1 MLSYVSADEAVRSV
15 KSHDHIHIS
24 SAAQVPYCL
33 IEALQRRA
41 DAGEITDIHFHQSY
55 SDGPA
60 PFADPKYE
68 GVFFDQAFF
77 VGPAVRKSV
86 NMGVADYVPIHLS
99 QTQQVYR
106 DGTLPCDVAMVL
118 VSEPDANGYVSLGGD
133 VVCSVGAIEV
143 AKTVIGVVN
152 KNVPF
157 TYGDA
162 VIPSSRFSCFVR
174 DDRALIE
181 MDSFEPSQTEVLI
194 GKHCAELIDD
204 GSCLQVGVGG
214 LTNALAVQLKDH
226 KNLGLHSETF
236 ADGVLELIKSGVI
249 NGQNKAIDKGKVVA
263 SFLLGSRE
271 VFDFVD
277 HNPSVM
283 MMDVGY
289 TNDPY
294 IISRNPKVASVN
306 AATQVDLTGQVCADS
321 VGSRIISGTG
331 GQLEFVRGAALSK
344 GGVSIIALSSRS
356 KKGTSKIVPSLDL
369 SSGVVT
375 PRADVQWIVTE
386 FGAVNLRGKSL
397 QERAKLLI
405 SIAHPDDRDALEKA
419 AFERFGNHYK
429 IIRVK

>member
-1 MLSYVSADEAVRSV
+1 MPVYVTTDEAVRSV

-24 SAAQVPYCL
+24 SAAQVPYIL

-55 SDGPA
+55 SEGPA
-60 PFADPKYE
+60 PFADGKYE
-68 GVFFDQAFF
+68 EAFFDQAFF
-77 VGPAVRKSV
+77 VGPAVRK
-86 NMGVADYVPIHLS
+86 GVRNGNADYVPINLS

-106 DGTLPCDVAMVL
+106 DGIVPCDVAMVL
-118 VSEPDANGYVSLGGD
+118 VSKPDANGYVSLGGD
-133 VVCSVGAIEV
+133 VVCSLGAIDV
-143 AKTVIGVVN
+143 AETVIGVVN

-162 VIPSSRFSCFVR
+162 VVPLSRFTYFVEDNR
-174 DDRALIE
+174 PLVETPSFDPTPIQVQIGQQCASLIE
-181 MDSFEPSQTEVLI
+181 
-194 GKHCAELIDD
+194 D

-226 KNLGLHSETF
+226 KNLGLHTETF
-236 ADGVLELIKSGVI
+236 SDGVLELIKSGVI

-263 SFLLGSRE
+263 SFLLGSRA

-277 HNPSVM
+277 HNPSVL

-294 IISRNPKVASVN
+294 VISRNPKVASVN
-306 AATQVDLTGQVCADS
+306 SATQVDLTGQVCADS
-321 VGSRIISGTG
+321 VGHRIISGTG
-331 GQLEFVRGAALSK
+331 GQLEFVRGASMSK
-344 GGVSIIALSSRS
+344 GGISIIAIASRA
-356 KKGTSKIVPSLDL
+356 KDGTSKIVPSLDF

-386 FGAVNLRGKSL
+386 YGAVNLRGKSL

-405 SIAHPDDRDALEKA
+405 SIAHPEDREMLEKE
-419 AFERFGNHYK
+419 AFLRYGNHYK
-429 IIRVK
+429 IINV

>member
-1 MLSYVSADEAVRSV
+1 MLEYVSADEAVRAV

-41 DAGEITDIHFHQSY
+41 DAGEIADIHFHQSY
-55 SDGPA
+55 SEGPA
-60 PFADPKYE
+60 PFADPRYE
-68 GVFFDQAFF
+68 TLFFDQAFF
-77 VGPAVRKSV
+77 IGPAVRKSV
-86 NMGVADYVPIHLS
+86 RSGVADYIPINLS
-99 QTQQVYR
+99 QTQLFYR
-106 DGTLPCDVAMVL
+106 EGIVPCDVAMVQ
-118 VSEPDANGYVSLGGD
+118 VSEPDDKGFVSLGGD

-152 KNVPF
+152 KYVPF

-162 VIPSSRFSCFVR
+162 VLPLGRFTHFVR
-174 DDRALIE
+174 NDSPLME
-181 MDSFEPSQTEVLI
+181 TPSFEPNSVQVQI

-204 GSCLQVGVGG
+204 GACLQVGVGG

-226 KNLGLHSETF
+226 KDLGLHTETF
-236 ADGVLELIKSGVI
+236 SDGVLELIKSGVI
-249 NGQNKAIDKGKVVA
+249 NGHNKIIDKGKVVA
-263 SFLLGSRE
+263 SFLLGSRA

-294 IISRNPKVASVN
+294 IIGRNPKVASVN

-321 VGSRIISGTG
+321 VGSRIVSGTG

-344 GGVSIIALSSRS
+344 GGISIITISSRA
-356 KKGTSKIVPSLDL
+356 KDGVSKIVPSLDL

-386 FGAVNLRGKSL
+386 YGAVNLRGKSL
-397 QERAKLLI
+397 QERARLLI
-405 SIAHPDDRDALEKA
+405 SIAHPDDREVLEKA
-419 AFERFGNHYK
+419 AFVRFGNHYRTV
-429 IIRVK
+429 IV

>member
-1 MLSYVSADEAVRSV
+1 MLVFVTADEAVRSV

-41 DAGEITDIHFHQSY
+41 DNGEITDVHFHHSY
-55 SDGPA
+55 SEGPA
-60 PFADPKYE
+60 PFADSKYE
-68 GVFFDQAFF
+68 NIFFDQAFF
-77 VGPAVRKSV
+77 VGPAVRRSV
-86 NMGVADYVPIHLS
+86 RNGNADYVPINLS

-106 DGTLPCDVAMVL
+106 EGLVPCDVAMVL

-133 VVCSVGAIEV
+133 VVCSIGAIDV
-143 AKTVIGVVN
+143 AKTVIGAVN

-162 VIPSSRFSCFVR
+162 IVPLSKFTCFVE
-174 DDRALIE
+174 DNSPLIETPSFEPTPVQVQIGQQCAALIE
-181 MDSFEPSQTEVLI
+181 
-194 GKHCAELIDD
+194 D

-226 KNLGLHSETF
+226 KNLGLHTETF
-236 ADGVLELIKSGVI
+236 SDGVLELIKSGVI

-263 SFLLGSRE
+263 SFLLGSRA

-294 IISRNPKVASVN
+294 VISRNPKVASVN
-306 AATQVDLTGQVCADS
+306 AATQIDLTGQVCADS
-321 VGSRIISGTG
+321 VGQRIVSGTG
-331 GQLEFVRGAALSK
+331 GQLEFVRGASLSK
-344 GGVSIIALSSRS
+344 GGISIIAISSRA
-356 KKGTSKIVPSLDL
+356 KDGTSKIVSSLDL

-386 FGAVNLRGKSL
+386 YGAVNLRGKSM

-405 SIAHPDDRDALEKA
+405 SIAHPEDREILERA
-419 AFERFGNHYK
+419 AFERFGSHYK
-429 IIRVK
+429 TISVK

>member
-1 MLSYVSADEAVRSV
+1 MLNYVSADDAVRSV

-55 SDGPA
+55 SEGPA

-86 NMGVADYVPIHLS
+86 RCGSADYIPINLS
-99 QTQQVYR
+99 QTQLVYR
-106 DGTLPCDVAMVL
+106 DGLVPCDVAMVL
-118 VSEPDANGYVSLGGD
+118 ISEPDINGYVSLGGD
-133 VVCSVGAIEV
+133 VVCSLGAIEV
-143 AKTVIGVVN
+143 ANTVIGVVN

-162 VIPSSRFSCFVR
+162 IVPINYFTHFVK
-174 DDRALIE
+174 DDRPLVE
-181 MDSFEPSQTEVLI
+181 TPSFEPNPIQIQI
-194 GKHCAELIDD
+194 GKYCAELIED
-204 GSCLQVGVGG
+204 GACLQVGVGG

-226 KNLGLHSETF
+226 KNLGLHTETF
-236 ADGVLELIKSGVI
+236 SDGVLELIESGVI
-249 NGQNKAIDKGKVVA
+249 NGQNKTIDKGKVVA
-263 SFLLGSRE
+263 SFLLGSRS

-277 HNPSVM
+277 HNPSVL

-294 IISRNPKVASVN
+294 IICRNPKVASVN
-306 AATQVDLTGQVCADS
+306 AATQIDLTGQVCADS
-321 VGSRIISGTG
+321 VGQRIVSGTG
-331 GQLEFVRGAALSK
+331 GQLEFVRGAAMSK
-344 GGVSIIALSSRS
+344 GGISIIAVSARA
-356 KKGTSKIVPSLDL
+356 KDGASKIVPSLEL

-375 PRADVQWIVTE
+375 PRADVQWVVTE
-386 FGAVNLRGKSL
+386 YGAVNLRGKSL

-405 SIAHPDDRDALEKA
+405 SIAHPYDREYLDMA
-419 AFERFGNHYK
+419 AFDRFGKHYK
-429 IIRVK
+429 IINF

>member
-15 KSHDHIHIS
+15 KSHNHIHIS

-68 GVFFDQAFF
+68 GIFFDQAFF

-344 GGVSIIALSSRS
+344 GGVSIIAISSRS

-375 PRADVQWIVTE
+375 PRADAQWIVTE
-386 FGAVNLRGKSL
+386 FGSVNLRGKSL

-405 SIAHPDDRDALEKA
+405 SIAHPDDREMLDKA
-419 AFERFGNHYK
+419 AFERFGNHF
-429 IIRVK
+429 ITISV

>member
-1 MLSYVSADEAVRSV
+1 MPAYVTADEAVRSV

-33 IEALQRRA
+33 IEALQKRA
-41 DAGEITDIHFHQSY
+41 EGGEITDIHFHHSY
-55 SDGPA
+55 SEGPA
-60 PFADPKYE
+60 PFADGKYE
-68 GVFFDQAFF
+68 GAFFDQAFF
-77 VGPAVRKSV
+77 VGPAARKVVR
-86 NMGVADYVPIHLS
+86 NGNADYLPINLS

-106 DGTLPCDVAMVL
+106 EGIVPCDVAMVL
-118 VSEPDANGYVSLGGD
+118 VSETDERGYVSLGGD

-143 AKTVIGVVN
+143 AKNVIGVVN
-152 KNVPF
+152 KFVPF

-162 VIPSSRFSCFVR
+162 VIPLSRFTYLVKEYRPLIETPSFEPTPIQVEIGKQCA
-174 DDRALIE
+174 ALIE
-181 MDSFEPSQTEVLI
+181 
-194 GKHCAELIDD
+194 D
-204 GSCLQVGVGG
+204 GACLQVGIGG

-226 KNLGLHSETF
+226 KNLGLHTETF
-236 ADGVLELIKSGVI
+236 SDGVLGLIKAGVI

-263 SFLLGSRE
+263 SFLLGSRA

-294 IISRNPKVASVN
+294 NISRNPKVASVN
-306 AATQVDLTGQVCADS
+306 SATQIDLTGQICADS
-321 VGSRIISGTG
+321 VGPRIASGTG
-331 GQLEFVRGAALSK
+331 GQLEYVRGASMSK
-344 GGVSIIALSSRS
+344 GGISIIAISSRA
-356 KKGTSKIVPSLDL
+356 KDGASKIVPSLD
-369 SSGVVT
+369 SASGVVT

-405 SIAHPDDRDALEKA
+405 SIAHPDDREILEKA
-419 AFERFGNHYK
+419 SLERFGNHFRT
-429 IIRVK
+429 ISVK

>member
-1 MLSYVSADEAVRSV
+1 MPNYVTSDEAVKTV

-41 DAGEITDIHFHQSY
+41 DAGDITDIHFHHSY
-55 SDGPA
+55 SEGPA
-60 PFADPKYE
+60 PFADSKYE
-68 GVFFDQAFF
+68 NLFFDQAFF
-77 VGPAVRKSV
+77 VGPAVRRSV
-86 NMGVADYVPIHLS
+86 RNGNADYLPINLS

-106 DGTLPCDVAMVL
+106 EGLVPCDVAMVL

-133 VVCSVGAIEV
+133 VVCSIGAIEV

-162 VIPSSRFSCFVR
+162 IVPLSKFSLFVK
-174 DDRALIE
+174 DDRPLIETPSFDPNPVQVLIGQQCAALIE
-181 MDSFEPSQTEVLI
+181 
-194 GKHCAELIDD
+194 D
-204 GSCLQVGVGG
+204 GACLQVGVGG

-226 KNLGLHSETF
+226 KNLGLHTETF
-236 ADGVLELIKSGVI
+236 SDGVLELIKSGVI
-249 NGQNKAIDKGKVVA
+249 NGQNKVIDKGKVVA
-263 SFLLGSRE
+263 SFLLGSRA

-294 IISRNPKVASVN
+294 VISRNPKVASVN
-306 AATQVDLTGQVCADS
+306 AATQIDLTGQVCADS
-321 VGSRIISGTG
+321 VGQRIVSGTG
-331 GQLEFVRGAALSK
+331 GQLEFVRGASLSK
-344 GGVSIIALSSRS
+344 GGISIIAISSRA
-356 KKGTSKIVPSLDL
+356 KDGTSKIVPSLDL

-386 FGAVNLRGKSL
+386 FGAVNLRGKSM

-405 SIAHPDDRDALEKA
+405 SIAHPGDQENLERA
-419 AFERFGNHYK
+419 AFERFGSHYQT
-429 IIRVK
+429 ISVI

>member
-1 MLSYVSADEAVRSV
+1 MPVFVTADEAVRSV

-41 DAGEITDIHFHQSY
+41 DAGEITDVHFHHSY
-55 SDGPA
+55 SEGPA
-60 PFADPKYE
+60 PFADSKYE
-68 GVFFDQAFF
+68 NIFFDQAFF
-77 VGPAVRKSV
+77 VGPAVRRSV
-86 NMGVADYVPIHLS
+86 RNGIADYVPINLS

-106 DGTLPCDVAMVL
+106 EGLVPCDVAMVL
-118 VSEPDANGYVSLGGD
+118 VSKPDANGYVSLGGD
-133 VVCSVGAIEV
+133 VVCSIGAIEV

-162 VIPSSRFSCFVR
+162 IVPLSKFTYFVV
-174 DDRALIE
+174 DDRPLVE
-181 MDSFEPSQTEVLI
+181 TPSFEPTPVQVQIGQQCATLI
-194 GKHCAELIDD
+194 ED

-226 KNLGLHSETF
+226 KNLGLHTETF
-236 ADGVLELIKSGVI
+236 SDGVLELIKSGVI
-249 NGQNKAIDKGKVVA
+249 NGQNKAVDKGKVVA
-263 SFLLGSRE
+263 SFLLGSRA

-294 IISRNPKVASVN
+294 VIGRNPKVASVN
-306 AATQVDLTGQVCADS
+306 AATQIDLTGQVCADS
-321 VGSRIISGTG
+321 IGQRIVSGTG
-331 GQLEFVRGAALSK
+331 GQLEFVRGASLSK
-344 GGVSIIALSSRS
+344 GGISIIAISSRA
-356 KKGTSKIVPSLDL
+356 KDGTSKIVPSLDF

-386 FGAVNLRGKSL
+386 FGAVNLRGKSM

-405 SIAHPDDRDALEKA
+405 SIAHPDDQENLERAAL
-419 AFERFGNHYK
+419 ERFGSHYK
-429 IIRVK
+429 TISVK

>member
-1 MLSYVSADEAVRSV
+1 MLSYVSADEAVSTV

-55 SDGPA
+55 SEGPA
-60 PFADPKYE
+60 PFADQKYE
-68 GVFFDQAFF
+68 YLFFDQAFF

-86 NMGVADYVPIHLS
+86 KSGAADYVPINLS

-106 DGTLPCDVAMVL
+106 DGTVPCDVAMVQ

-133 VVCSVGAIEV
+133 VVCTIGAIEV

-152 KNVPF
+152 KYVPF

-162 VIPSSRFSCFVR
+162 VLSLSRFTHYVR
-174 DDRALIE
+174 NDSPLIE
-181 MDSFEPSQTEVLI
+181 TPSFEPNPIQVQI
-194 GKHCAELIDD
+194 GKHCAGLIED
-204 GSCLQVGVGG
+204 GACLQVGVGG

-226 KNLGLHSETF
+226 TNLGLHTETF
-236 ADGVLELIKSGVI
+236 SDGVLELIKSGVI

-263 SFLLGSRE
+263 SFLLGSRA

-321 VGSRIISGTG
+321 VGSRIVSGTG
-331 GQLEFVRGAALSK
+331 GQLEYVRGAAMSK
-344 GGVSIIALSSRS
+344 GGVSIIAISSRA
-356 KKGTSKIVPSLDL
+356 KDGTSKVVPSLDM

-386 FGAVNLRGKSL
+386 YGAVNLRGKSL

-405 SIAHPDDRDALEKA
+405 SIAHPDDRESLDRA
-419 AFERFGNHYK
+419 AFERFGNHYRT
-429 IIRVK
+429 IRVK

>member
-1 MLSYVSADEAVRSV
+1 MPVYVSADEAVRSV

-41 DAGEITDIHFHQSY
+41 DAGEVTDIHFHHSY

-60 PFADPKYE
+60 LFADSKYE
-68 GVFFDQAFF
+68 NVFFDQTFF
-77 VGPAVRKSV
+77 IGPAVRKSV
-86 NMGVADYVPIHLS
+86 NTGIADYVPINLS

-106 DGTLPCDVAMVL
+106 EGLVPCDVAMVL
-118 VSEPDANGYVSLGGD
+118 VSEPDEKGYVSLGGD
-133 VVCSVGAIEV
+133 VVCSIGAIEV
-143 AKTVIGVVN
+143 AKTVIGVIN
-152 KNVPF
+152 KYVPF

-162 VIPSSRFSCFVR
+162 VVPLTSFTHFVR
-174 DDRALIE
+174 DDRPLKE
-181 MDSFEPSQTEVLI
+181 MPSFEPTQSQVLI
-194 GKHCAELIDD
+194 GKHCAELIVD
-204 GSCLQVGVGG
+204 GACLQIGVGG

-236 ADGVLELIKSGVI
+236 ADGVLALIKTGVI
-249 NGQNKAIDKGKVVA
+249 NGSNKAIDKGKVVA

-283 MMDVGY
+283 LMDVGY

-306 AATQVDLTGQVCADS
+306 SATSIDLTGQVCADS
-321 VGSRIISGTG
+321 IGSMMISGTG
-331 GQLEFVRGAALSK
+331 GQLEFVRGASLSK
-344 GGVSIIALSSRS
+344 GGVSIIALSARA
-356 KKGTSKIVPSLDL
+356 KNGASKIVPALEL

-375 PRADVQWIVTE
+375 PRADVQWVVTE
-386 FGAVNLRGKSL
+386 YGSVNLKGKSL

-405 SIAHPDDRDALEKA
+405 SIAHPDDRELLDQA
-419 AFERFGNHYK
+419 AFVRFGKHYK
-429 IIRVK
+429 NFF

>member
-1 MLSYVSADEAVRSV
+1 MPVYVTADEAVGSV

-24 SAAQVPYCL
+24 SAAQVPYCI

-68 GVFFDQAFF
+68 NVFFDQAFF

-86 NMGVADYVPIHLS
+86 NQGIADYVPIHLS

-106 DGTLPCDVAMVL
+106 DGTVPCDVAMVL
-118 VSEPDANGYVSLGGD
+118 VSEPDENGYVSLGGD

-162 VIPSSRFSCFVR
+162 VVSISHFTYFVR
-174 DDRALIE
+174 DDRPLVE
-181 MDSFEPSQTEVLI
+181 MISFEPTPTEVLI
-194 GKHCAELIDD
+194 GKQCAELIDD
-204 GSCLQVGVGG
+204 GSCLQIGVGG

-236 ADGVLELIKSGVI
+236 ADGVLGLIKSGVI
-249 NGQNKAIDKGKVVA
+249 NGQNKVIDKGKVVA
-263 SFLLGSRE
+263 SFLLGSKE

-294 IISRNPKVASVN
+294 IIGRNPKVASVN

-344 GGVSIIALSSRS
+344 GGVSIIALSARS

-405 SIAHPDDRDALEKA
+405 SIAHPDDQEMLDRS
-419 AFERFGNHYK
+419 AFERFGNHFK
-429 IIRVK
+429 TISVL

>member
-1 MLSYVSADEAVRSV
+1 MLNYISADEAVRSV

-33 IEALQRRA
+33 IEALRKRA
-41 DAGEITDIHFHQSY
+41 EAREVVDIHFHQSY

-60 PFADPKYE
+60 PFADPLCE
-68 GVFFDQAFF
+68 GAFFDQAFF
-77 VGPAVRKSV
+77 VGPAVRKRVRS
-86 NMGVADYVPIHLS
+86 GDADYVPINLS
-99 QTQQVYR
+99 QTQQIYR
-106 DGTLPCDVAMVL
+106 DGTLPCNVAMVL

-133 VVCSVGAIEV
+133 VVCSLGAIDV

-162 VIPSSRFSCFVR
+162 VVPLSKFTHFVK
-174 DDRALIE
+174 DDRPLIE
-181 MDSFEPSQTEVLI
+181 MPSFEPTEIQVKI

-204 GSCLQVGVGG
+204 GSCLQIGVGG

-226 KNLGLHSETF
+226 KNLGLHTETF
-236 ADGVLELIKSGVI
+236 SDGVLELIKSGVI

-263 SFLLGSRE
+263 SFLLGSRA

-306 AATQVDLTGQVCADS
+306 SATQIDITGQVCADS

-331 GQLEFVRGAALSK
+331 GQLEFVRGAAMSK
-344 GGVSIIALSSRS
+344 GGISIIAISSRS
-356 KKGTSKIVPSLDL
+356 KDGKSKIVPSLDL
-369 SSGVVT
+369 AAGVVT
-375 PRADVQWIVTE
+375 PRADVQWVVTE
-386 FGAVNLRGKSL
+386 YGAVNLRGRSL
-397 QERAKLLI
+397 QERAKLLTQV
-405 SIAHPDDRDALEKA
+405 AHPDDRESLEEA
-419 AFERFGNHYK
+419 AFERFGNHFRS
-429 IIRVK
+429 III

>member
-1 MLSYVSADEAVRSV
+1 MPIYVTADEVVGTV

-41 DAGEITDIHFHQSY
+41 DAGEITDVHFHHSY
-55 SDGPA
+55 SEGPA

-68 GVFFDQAFF
+68 NIFFDQAFF
-77 VGPAVRKSV
+77 VGPAVRRSV
-86 NMGVADYVPIHLS
+86 RNGNADYVPINLS

-106 DGTLPCDVAMVL
+106 EGLVPCDVAMVL
-118 VSEPDANGYVSLGGD
+118 VSEPDSNGYVSLGGD
-133 VVCSVGAIEV
+133 VVCSIGAIEV

-162 VIPSSRFSCFVR
+162 IVPLSKFTFLVE
-174 DDRALIE
+174 DDRPLVETPSFEPTPVQVRIGQQCAALIE
-181 MDSFEPSQTEVLI
+181 
-194 GKHCAELIDD
+194 D

-214 LTNALAVQLKDH
+214 LTNALSVQLKDH
-226 KNLGLHSETF
+226 KNLGLHTETF
-236 ADGVLELIKSGVI
+236 SDGVLELIKSGVI
-249 NGQNKAIDKGKVVA
+249 NGQNKVIDKGKVVA
-263 SFLLGSRE
+263 SFLLGSRA

-294 IISRNPKVASVN
+294 VISRNPKVASVN
-306 AATQVDLTGQVCADS
+306 AATQIDLTGQVCADS
-321 VGSRIISGTG
+321 VGQRIVSGTG
-331 GQLEFVRGAALSK
+331 GQLEFVRGASLSK
-344 GGVSIIALSSRS
+344 GGISIIAISSRA
-356 KKGTSKIVPSLDL
+356 KDGTSKIVPSLDL

-386 FGAVNLRGKSL
+386 FGVVNLRGKSM

-405 SIAHPDDRDALEKA
+405 SIAHPDDQEDLERA
-419 AFERFGNHYK
+419 AFERFGSHYK
-429 IIRVK
+429 TISV